1 MREAQMHL
9 INKMFNDKNIRTV
22 WNKDE
27 EKYYISVIDIVTALM
42 ENDYQDS
49 RNYWKVLKHRLKKE
63 GNETVTNCNQLKL
76 KAQDGKY
83 RSTDVVDIEGMFR
96 IIESIPS
103 PNAEPMKL
111 WLARLGKERIDEVFD
126 PSITVQRAIDT
137 YRAKGYDEDWI
148 IKRIKGIQ
156 DRKKLTDVWNSN
168 GITEEV
174 EYAILTNEIY
184 KEWSGFTA
192 KQYKQY
198 KGLRKESLRDNMTDI
213 EVALADLGE
222 IATRELAKKH
232 RPLGLEQ
239 NKKVAKMGGHAA
251 KVARDDIEKNLGET
265 VVSKDNALS
274 YKYVE
279 DDLMIENNR

>member
-1 MREAQMHL
+1 MKEAQMHL
-9 INKMFNDKNIRTV
+9 INKIFNEKTIRTI
-22 WNKDE
+22 WNKEE
-27 EKYYISVIDIVTALM
+27 EKYYISVVDIVEALT
-42 ENDYQDS
+42 DS
-49 RNYWKVLKHRLKKE
+49 VDPAGYWRKLKQRIKQE
-63 GNETVTNCNQLKL
+63 GNETVTNCHGLKL
-76 KAQDGKY
+76 KARDGKY
-83 RSTDVVDIEGMFR
+83 RMTDVVDIEGMFR
-96 IIESIPS
+96 IVESIPS
-103 PNAEPMKL
+103 KKAEPRKL

-137 YRAKGYDEDWI
+137 YRTKGYDEDWI
-148 IKRIKGIQ
+148 SKRIKGIK

-168 GITEEV
+168 GVTEEV

-192 KQYKQY
+192 KQYKQH

-232 RPLGLEQ
+232 KPLGLEQ
-239 NKKVAKMGGHAA
+239 NKKVAKLGGRTA
-251 KVARDDIEKNLGET
+251 KVARDELEKNLGET

-279 DDLMIENNR
+279 DDLMIENKSF

>member
-9 INKMFNDKNIRTV
+9 INKMFNDKTIRTV
-22 WNKDE
+22 WNKEE
-27 EKYYISVIDIVTALM
+27 EKYYISVIDIAEALT
-42 ENDYQDS
+42 DS
-49 RNYWKVLKHRLKKE
+49 VDPAGYWRKLKQRLKQE
-63 GNETVTNCNQLKL
+63 GNETVTNCHRLKL
-76 KAQDGKY
+76 KARDGKY
-83 RSTDVVDIEGMFR
+83 RMTDVVDIEGMFR
-96 IIESIPS
+96 IVESIPS
-103 PNAEPMKL
+103 KKAEPMKL

-251 KVARDDIEKNLGET
+251 KVARDDVEKNLGET
-265 VVSKDNALS
+265 VVSKDNALL

>member
-1 MREAQMHL
+1 MKEAQMHL
-9 INKMFNDKNIRTV
+9 INKMFEGKTIRTV
-22 WNKDE
+22 WDKDE
-27 EKYYISVIDIVTALM
+27 EKYFVSVIDIAEALT
-42 ENDYQDS
+42 DS
-49 RNYWKVLKHRLKKE
+49 VDPAGYWRKLKQRLKQE
-63 GNETVTNCNQLKL
+63 GNETVTNCHGLKL
-76 KAQDGKY
+76 KARDGKY
-83 RSTDVVDIEGMFR
+83 RMTDVVDIEGMFR

-103 PNAEPMKL
+103 KKAEPMKL

-126 PSITVQRAIDT
+126 PSLTVQRALDT

-168 GITEEV
+168 GVTEEF

-192 KQYKQY
+192 KEYKQY

-222 IATRELAKKH
+222 IATRELAKKYK
-232 RPLGLEQ
+232 PLGLEK
-239 NKKVAKMGGHAA
+239 NIKVAKIGGHTA
-251 KVARDDIEKNLGET
+251 KVARDELEKNLCENI
-265 VVSKDNALS
+265 VSNKNLID
-274 YKYVE
+274 YKKE
-279 DDLMIENNR
+279 E

>member
-1 MREAQMHL
+1 MKEAQMHL
-9 INKMFNDKNIRTV
+9 INKMFNDKTIRTV
-22 WNKDE
+22 WNKEE
-27 EKYYISVIDIVTALM
+27 EKYYISVIDIAEALT
-42 ENDYQDS
+42 DS
-49 RNYWKVLKHRLKKE
+49 VDPAGYWRKLKQRLKQE
-63 GNETVTNCNQLKL
+63 GNETVTNCHRLKL
-76 KAQDGKY
+76 KARDGKY
-83 RSTDVVDIEGMFR
+83 RMTDVVDIEGMFR
-96 IIESIPS
+96 IVESIPS
-103 PNAEPMKL
+103 KKAEPMKL

-251 KVARDDIEKNLGET
+251 KVARDDVEKNLGET
-265 VVSKDNALS
+265 VVSKDNALL

-279 DDLMIENNR
+279 DDLMIENKE